1 MNISALKY
9 FRRVV
14 DSKSISKVSQ
24 NSFISQSAL
33 SQMIQRLESEIGYQ
47 LLKRSNKGVSLTD
60 MGAVVYKYSKIICR
74 LEEEMEEE
82 LCRVAQNITNIR
94 INGYYSFVNYSL
106 PCVLYRVKKEFPKL
120 NFESFGKSSED
131 SLKDLLNELTHIS
144 FINIEPNNKNIK
156 YDTIGK
162 EKIVLLANKDFDI
175 PEKISIKELI
185 NYEMVFLNSFC
196 IRKDYIVDRLKEV
209 DLKFSD
215 LNIMFE
221 VNNISS
227 AKSSLSNG
235 LGVCFLPYMS
245 VKKEIYEGDFKVI
258 EITDFDLDY
267 EIYVAKLNSCS
278 TCDPLDPIEKVYQY
292 FVDNGTDGI
301 C

>member
-14 DSKSISKVSQ
+14 DSKSISKVSH

-33 SQMIQRLESEIGYQ
+33 SQMIQRLESEVGYQ

-60 MGAVVYKYSKIICR
+60 MGSVVYKYAKIITR

-106 PCVLYRVKKEFPKL
+106 PCVLYRVKKELPKL
-120 NFESFGKSSED
+120 NFESFAKPSEE

-144 FINIEPNNKNIK
+144 FLNQEPINKNVH
-156 YDTIGK
+156 YSSIGK
-162 EKIVLLANKDFDI
+162 EKIVLLANKDFQI
-175 PEKISIKELI
+175 PDQITIKELA
-185 NYEMVFLNSFC
+185 NYEMVFLNSDC
-196 IRKDYIVDRLKEV
+196 IPKDFIIDKLKEA
-209 DLKFSD
+209 DLKYSD

-235 LGVCFLPYMS
+235 LGVCLMPYMS
-245 VKKEIYEGDFKVI
+245 VKKEIYEKDYKVI
-258 EITDFDLDY
+258 EITDFSLDY
-267 EIYVAKLNSCS
+267 DIYVAMLKSCS
-278 TCDPLDPIEKVYQY
+278 SCDPVNPIEKVYQY
-292 FVDNGTDGI
+292 FIKNGTDGI

>member
-1 MNISALKY
+1 
-9 FRRVV
+9 
-14 DSKSISKVSQ
+14 
-24 NSFISQSAL
+24 
-33 SQMIQRLESEIGYQ
+33 
-47 LLKRSNKGVSLTD
+47 

-120 NFESFGKSSED
+120 NFESFAKSSED

-144 FINIEPNNKNIK
+144 FINIEPNNKNIQ

-162 EKIVLLANKDFDI
+162 EKIVLLANKDYEI

-185 NYEMVFLNSFC
+185 DYEMVFLNSFC

-209 DLKFSD
+209 DLKFND

-245 VKKEIYEGDFKVI
+245 VKKEIYEEDFKVI

-278 TCDPLDPIEKVYQY
+278 TCDPIDPIEKVYQY